1 MLNRV
6 RRISPLTWMVALLLV
21 ATFLRLAAWQ
31 SAPPGLRYD
40 EMTVAFEADEI
51 RAGARPIYMDGS
63 AEEPLY
69 HYLYAAAQDFVAP
82 HLFTLRWL
90 SAALS
95 LSGVAAVY
103 ALGRRMFNPRVGILA

>member
-6 RRISPLTWMVALLLV
+6 RRVSPLAWMVALLLV

-40 EMTVAFEADEI
+40 EMTVAYEADEI

-63 AEEPLY
+63 AEEALY
-69 HYLYAAAQDFVAP
+69 HYLFAAAQDVVAP

-90 SAALS
+90 SAACGLI
-95 LSGVAAVY
+95 GIAA
-103 ALGRRMFNPRVGILA
+103 L